1 MQKEVLF
8 NLGYGLYVLTANWAG
23 KDNGCI
29 VNTVMQVADKPTTLM
44 ISVNKNNYTN
54 EMIFETL
61 KFNISII
68 SEKADFELFKHF
80 GFQSGRTV
88 NKFANYEN
96 AKRAANG
103 ILYVTEGT
111 NSYISAKVTKTVD
124 MGSHTVYFAEITDG
138 EVLNDDKSVT
148 YAYYHSNIKP
158 QAPKKEEKED
168 DGTKKYVCT
177 ICGYVHEGELPEDFI
192 CPLCKHGVDAFKEV

>member
-1 MQKEVLF
+1 MDKKVLF
-8 NLGYGLYVLTANWAG
+8 NLGYGLYVLTANWSG

-44 ISVNKNNYTN
+44 VSVNKNNYTN
-54 EMIFETL
+54 EMINETL

-80 GFQSGRTV
+80 GFQSGRIV
-88 NKFANYEN
+88 NKFEGYEN

-111 NSYISAKVTKTVD
+111 NGYISAKVVKTVD
-124 MGSHTVYFAEITDG
+124 MGSHTVFFAEITDG
-138 EVLNDDKSVT
+138 EVLNADKSVT

-158 QAPKKEEKED
+158 KAPKKEESD

-177 ICGYVHEGELPEDFI
+177 ICGYVHEGELPEDFV
-192 CPLCKHGVDAFKEV
+192 CPLCKHGVDAFKEL